1 MLDASLPIS
10 NLNFNR
16 ICTPNFKLYQH
27 LRLVFVIECKMFKGR
42 SELLHQAHM
51 SVIIYCHDK
60 TINLVRHPNSKAEK
74 SAIAGIQTRVP
85 DMI

>member
-1 MLDASLPIS
+1 MHWYSIDCL
-10 NLNFNR
+10 F
-16 ICTPNFKLYQH
+16 
-27 LRLVFVIECKMFKGR
+27 MGR

-51 SVIIYCHDK
+51 SMIIYCCDK

-85 DMI
+85 NHDLDIRMTLWIAPLLNPL